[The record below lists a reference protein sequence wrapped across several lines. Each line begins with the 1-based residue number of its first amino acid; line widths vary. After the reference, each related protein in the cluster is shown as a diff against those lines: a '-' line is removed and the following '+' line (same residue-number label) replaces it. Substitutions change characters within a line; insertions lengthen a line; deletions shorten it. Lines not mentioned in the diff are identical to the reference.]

1 MTRRAPRFPAPDHVI
16 PAAELGRIHFVGIG
30 GVGMAPLA
38 RAMLGRG
45 LPVSGSDIKDT
56 ATVQAL
62 RALGAAIAIGQAPE
76 NLDGV
81 DTVVVSTDIPATNVE
96 VVEARARGLRVLH
109 RASALAALMP
119 GTRSVAVAGTHGK
132 TTTTSMIAVAL
143 RHAGLDPTFVIGGE
157 LGTTGESGHAGA
169 GDVLIA
175 EADESDGTFTHYRP
189 DIAVITNIEL
199 DHPDHFADVEQ
210 VRAEFQDFADRL
222 EPGGTLV
229 VYADDPAARAIAE
242 RTAARGV
249 TVLTYGV
256 GEAAIRVTDVASV
269 GGYPTFTLVTTVID
283 AATAAPDG
291 TAPDATATAAA
302 TDTHGPITLG
312 VPARHN
318 ALNAAAAFGVALALG
333 VDAKP
338 YLEGV
343 AAFTG
348 ARRRMQFLGEAGGV
362 RVYDDYG
369 HHPTEIA
376 SILSAARELAGD
388 GRVVAAFQPHRYF
401 RTNTFLHEFGPA
413 LGGADVVLVLDV
425 YAHGETPIPGVGG
438 DVIAAET
445 GQPPQAS
452 VFEPD
457 FDRVPE
463 RLAALARP
471 GDLVV
476 TVGAGDVT
484 EIGPRLLK
492 LLG

>member
-1 MTRRAPRFPAPDHVI
+1 MTPRTPRFPAPDQVI
-16 PAAELGRIHFVGIG
+16 PAADLGRIHFVGIG

-45 LPVSGSDIKDT
+45 LPISGSDIKDT
-56 ATVQAL
+56 ATVRAL
-62 RALGAAIAIGQAPE
+62 RELGARIAIGQAPE

-81 DTVVVSTDIPATNVE
+81 DTVVVSGDIPETNVE
-96 VVEARARGLRVLH
+96 IVEARARGLRLLH

-189 DIAVITNIEL
+189 DISVITNIEL
-199 DHPDHFADVEQ
+199 DHPDHFADVLQ

-229 VYADDPAARAIAE
+229 VYGDDPAARAIAE

-249 TVLTYGV
+249 RVLTYGL
-256 GEAAIRVTDVASV
+256 GQDAAIRVTGLTTS
-269 GGYPTFTLVTTVID
+269 GGFPTFTL
-283 AATAAPDG
+283 ATAEG
-291 TAPDATATAAA
+291 
-302 TDTHGPITLG
+302 THGPLTLAI
-312 VPARHN
+312 PARHN
-318 ALNAAAAFGVALALG
+318 ALNAAAAYGVAVALG
-333 VDAKP
+333 VDPKP

-343 AAFTG
+343 AGFTG
-348 ARRRMQFLGEAGGV
+348 ARRRMQLLGEAAGI

-376 SILSAARELAGD
+376 SILAAARELAGA

-413 LGGADVVLVLDV
+413 LGAADVVLVLDV

-445 GQPPQAS
+445 GLPAEAS

-492 LLG
+492 LLR

>member
-1 MTRRAPRFPAPDHVI
+1 MTRRTPRFPAPDQVI

-56 ATVQAL
+56 ATVRAL

-109 RASALAALMP
+109 RASALASLMP

-249 TVLTYGV
+249 RVLTYGV
-256 GEAAIRVTDVASV
+256 AEDAAIRVTDVASA
-269 GGYPTFTLVTTVID
+269 GGFPTFTLVT
-283 AATAAPDG
+283 AATDL
-291 TAPDATATAAA
+291 AAA
-302 TDTHGPITLG
+302 DTHGPLTLG
-312 VPARHN
+312 IPARHN

-348 ARRRMQFLGEAGGV
+348 ARRRMQLLGEAGGV

-413 LGGADVVLVLDV
+413 LGAADVVLVLDV

-445 GQPPQAS
+445 GLPPEAS

>member
-1 MTRRAPRFPAPDHVI
+1 MTRRAPRFPAPERVI
-16 PAAELGRIHFVGIG
+16 PAADLGRIHFIGIG

-45 LPVSGSDIKDT
+45 LPISGSDIKDT
-56 ATVQAL
+56 ATVRDL
-62 RALGAAIAIGQAPE
+62 RELGARIAIGQAPE

-81 DTVVVSTDIPATNVE
+81 DTVVVSTDIPETNVE
-96 VVEARARGLRVLH
+96 IVEARARGLRLLH
-109 RASALAALMP
+109 RASALASLMP

-143 RHAGLDPTFVIGGE
+143 RHVGLDPTFVIGGE
-157 LGTTGESGHAGA
+157 LGATGESGHAGA

-189 DIAVITNIEL
+189 DVSVITNIEL
-199 DHPDHFADVEQ
+199 DHPDHFADVLQ

-249 TVLTYGV
+249 RVLTYGLA
-256 GEAAIRVTDVASV
+256 EDAAIRVTGLTTS
-269 GGYPTFTLVTTVID
+269 GGFPTFTLTTADD
-283 AATAAPDG
+283 A
-291 TAPDATATAAA
+291 
-302 TDTHGPITLG
+302 HGPLTLA

-318 ALNAAAAFGVALALG
+318 ALNAAAAYGVALALG
-333 VDAKP
+333 IDPKP

-343 AAFTG
+343 AGFTG
-348 ARRRMQFLGEAGGV
+348 ARRRMQFLGEAAGI

-376 SILSAARELAGD
+376 SVLAAARELAGD

-413 LGGADVVLVLDV
+413 LGAADVVLVLDV

-445 GQPPQAS
+445 GLPPEAS

>member
-1 MTRRAPRFPAPDHVI
+1 MTAPRFPAPADVI
-16 PAAELGRIHFVGIG
+16 PAADLGRIHLVGIG

-45 LPVSGSDIKDT
+45 LPLSGSDIKDS
-56 ATVQAL
+56 ATVGEL
-62 RALGAAIAIGQAPE
+62 RALGASIAIGQAPE

-81 DTVVVSTDIPATNVE
+81 DTVVVSGDIPVDNVE
-96 VVEARARGLRVLH
+96 VVEAKARGLRVLH

-119 GTRSVAVAGTHGK
+119 GYRSVAVAGTHGK
-132 TTTTSMIAVAL
+132 TTTSSMVTVAL
-143 RHAGLDPTFVIGGE
+143 RHAGLDPSFVIGGE
-157 LGTTGESGHAGA
+157 IGTTGESGHAGS

-189 DIAVITNIEL
+189 DVSVITNIEL
-199 DHPDHFADVEQ
+199 DHPDHFADVVQ

-222 EPGGTLV
+222 RPGGTLV
-229 VYADDPAARAIAE
+229 CYGDDPAARAIAD

-249 TVLTYGV
+249 RVLTYGA
-256 GEAAIRVTDVASV
+256 GEDVDIRVTDVGTV
-269 GGYPTFTLVTTVID
+269 GGFPTFKLVI
-283 AATAAPDG
+283 AG
-291 TAPDATATAAA
+291 E
-302 TDTHGPITLG
+302 TLG
-312 VPARHN
+312 PVTLSVPARHN

-333 VDAKP
+333 VDVKP

-343 AAFTG
+343 AGFSG
-348 ARRRMQFLGEAGGV
+348 ARRRMQLLGEASGV
-362 RVYDDYG
+362 KVYDDYG

-376 SILSAARELAGD
+376 SVLSAARELAGQ
-388 GRVVAAFQPHRYF
+388 GRVIAAFQPHRYF

-413 LGGADVVLVLDV
+413 LGAADVVVVLDV
-425 YAHGETPIPGVGG
+425 YAHGEKPIPGVGG

-445 GQPPQAS
+445 GLPAEAS

-457 FDRVPE
+457 FDRVPQ
-463 RLAALARP
+463 RLAELAGP

-492 LLG
+492 LLA

>member
-1 MTRRAPRFPAPDHVI
+1 
-16 PAAELGRIHFVGIG
+16 
-30 GVGMAPLA
+30 MAPLA

-56 ATVQAL
+56 ATVQGL
-62 RALGAAIAIGQAPE
+62 RALGATIAIGQAPE

-81 DTVVVSTDIPATNVE
+81 DTVVVSTDIPETNVE

-119 GTRSVAVAGTHGK
+119 GMRSVAVAGTHGK

-222 EPGGTLV
+222 TPGGTLV

-249 TVLTYGV
+249 RVLTYGV
-256 GEAAIRVTDVASV
+256 GEDVAIRVTDLASA
-269 GGYPTFTLVTTVID
+269 GGYPTFTLDT
-283 AATAAPDG
+283 AATELGAAG
-291 TAPDATATAAA
+291 TF
-302 TDTHGPITLG
+302 GPLTLG

-333 VDAKP
+333 VEAKT
-338 YLEGV
+338 YLEGI

-348 ARRRMQFLGEAGGV
+348 ARRRMQFLGEAAGV

-413 LGGADVVLVLDV
+413 LGAADVVVVLDV
-425 YAHGETPIPGVGG
+425 YAHGEQPIPGVGG

-445 GQPPQAS
+445 GLPPQDS

>member
-1 MTRRAPRFPAPDHVI
+1 MTAPRFPAPADVI
-16 PAAELGRIHFVGIG
+16 PAADLGRIHLVGIG

-45 LPVSGSDIKDT
+45 LPLSGSDIKDS
-56 ATVQAL
+56 ATVGEL
-62 RALGAAIAIGQAPE
+62 RALGASIAIGQAPE

-81 DTVVVSTDIPATNVE
+81 DTVVVSGDIPVDNVE
-96 VVEARARGLRVLH
+96 VVEAKARGLRVLH

-119 GTRSVAVAGTHGK
+119 GYRSVAVAGTHGK
-132 TTTTSMIAVAL
+132 TTTSSMVTVAL
-143 RHAGLDPTFVIGGE
+143 RHAGLDPSFVIGGE
-157 LGTTGESGHAGA
+157 IGTTGESGHAGS

-189 DIAVITNIEL
+189 DVSVITNIEL
-199 DHPDHFADVEQ
+199 DHPDHFADVVQ

-222 EPGGTLV
+222 RPGGTLV
-229 VYADDPAARAIAE
+229 CYGDDPAARAIAD

-249 TVLTYGV
+249 RVLTYGA
-256 GEAAIRVTDVASV
+256 GEDVDIRVTDVGTV
-269 GGYPTFTLVTTVID
+269 GGFPTFKLVT
-283 AATAAPDG
+283 AAETL
-291 TAPDATATAAA
+291 
-302 TDTHGPITLG
+302 GPITLS

-333 VDAKP
+333 VDVKP

-343 AAFTG
+343 AGFSG
-348 ARRRMQFLGEAGGV
+348 ARRRMQLLGEASGV
-362 RVYDDYG
+362 KVYDDYG

-376 SILSAARELAGD
+376 SVLSAARELAGE
-388 GRVVAAFQPHRYF
+388 GRVIAAFQPHRYF

-413 LGGADVVLVLDV
+413 LGAADVVVVLDV
-425 YAHGETPIPGVGG
+425 YAHGEKPIPGVGG

-445 GQPPQAS
+445 GLPAEAS

-457 FDRVPE
+457 FDRVPQ
-463 RLAALARP
+463 RLAELAGP

-492 LLG
+492 LLA

>member
-1 MTRRAPRFPAPDHVI
+1 MTTQDANTDANTHVNTGANTQKRRSPRFPAPERVL
-16 PAAELGRIHFVGIG
+16 PAADLGRIHFIGIG

-56 ATVQAL
+56 ETVRAL
-62 RALGAAIAIGQAPE
+62 RELGAAVAIGQAPE

-81 DTVVVSTDIPATNVE
+81 DTVVVSTDIPETNIE
-96 VVEARARGLRVLH
+96 VVEARARGLRLLH

-119 GTRSVAVAGTHGK
+119 GTRSVAISGTHGK
-132 TTTTSMIAVAL
+132 TTTTSMVAVAL
-143 RHAGLDPTFVIGGE
+143 RHLGLDPTFVIGGE
-157 LGTTGESGHAGA
+157 LGATGESGHAGG

-189 DIAVITNIEL
+189 DVAVITNIEL
-199 DHPDHFADVEQ
+199 DHPDHFADVAQ

-229 VYADDPAARAIAE
+229 VYADDAATRAIAE

-249 TVLTYGV
+249 RVLTYGLA
-256 GEAAIRVTDVASV
+256 EDAAIRVTDLRTS
-269 GGYPTFTLVTTVID
+269 GGFPTFTLISGAD
-283 AATAAPDG
+283 R
-291 TAPDATATAAA
+291 
-302 TDTHGPITLG
+302 HGPLTLA

-318 ALNAAAAFGVALALG
+318 ALNAAAALGVALALG
-333 VDAKP
+333 VDVKP

-343 AAFTG
+343 AGFTG
-348 ARRRMQFLGEAGGV
+348 ARRRMQFLGEAAGV

-376 SILSAARELAGD
+376 SILAAARELAGA
-388 GRVVAAFQPHRYF
+388 GRLIAAFQPHRYF

-413 LGGADVVLVLDV
+413 LGAADAVVVLDV
-425 YAHGETPIPGVGG
+425 YAHGEQPIPGVGG

-445 GQPPQAS
+445 GLPSEAS

>member
-1 MTRRAPRFPAPDHVI
+1 MSRRVPRFPAPERVI

-56 ATVQAL
+56 ATVQGL

-81 DTVVVSTDIPATNVE
+81 DTVVVSTDIPETNVE
-96 VVEARARGLRVLH
+96 VVEARERGLRVLH

-157 LGTTGESGHAGA
+157 LGTTGESGYAGA

-249 TVLTYGV
+249 RVLTYGV
-256 GEAAIRVTDVASV
+256 GEDVAIRVADLASA
-269 GGYPTFTLVTTVID
+269 GGYPTFTLVTAANDLGAGD
-283 AATAAPDG
+283 AF
-291 TAPDATATAAA
+291 
-302 TDTHGPITLG
+302 GPLTLG

-333 VDAKP
+333 VEAKT

-343 AAFTG
+343 ASFTG
-348 ARRRMQFLGEAGGV
+348 ARRRMQFLGEAAGV

-369 HHPTEIA
+369 HHPTEIT

-413 LGGADVVLVLDV
+413 LGGADVVVVLDV
-425 YAHGETPIPGVGG
+425 YAHGEKPIPGVGG

-445 GQPPQAS
+445 GLPPEAS

>member
-1 MTRRAPRFPAPDHVI
+1 
-16 PAAELGRIHFVGIG
+16 
-30 GVGMAPLA
+30 
-38 RAMLGRG
+38 
-45 LPVSGSDIKDT
+45 
-56 ATVQAL
+56 
-62 RALGAAIAIGQAPE
+62 
-76 NLDGV
+76 
-81 DTVVVSTDIPATNVE
+81 
-96 VVEARARGLRVLH
+96 
-109 RASALAALMP
+109 
-119 GTRSVAVAGTHGK
+119 
-132 TTTTSMIAVAL
+132 MIAVAL

-222 EPGGTLV
+222 TPGGTLV

-249 TVLTYGV
+249 RVLTYGV
-256 GEAAIRVTDVASV
+256 GEDVAIRVTDLASA
-269 GGYPTFTLVTTVID
+269 GGYPTFTLDT
-283 AATAAPDG
+283 AATELGAAG
-291 TAPDATATAAA
+291 TF
-302 TDTHGPITLG
+302 GPLTLG

-333 VDAKP
+333 VEAKT

-348 ARRRMQFLGEAGGV
+348 ARRRMQFLGEAAGV

-413 LGGADVVLVLDV
+413 LGAADVVVVLDV
-425 YAHGETPIPGVGG
+425 YAHGEQPIPGVGG

-445 GQPPQAS
+445 GLPPQDS

>member
-1 MTRRAPRFPAPDHVI
+1 M
-16 PAAELGRIHFVGIG
+16 HFVGIG

-45 LPVSGSDIKDT
+45 LPISGSDIKDT

-81 DTVVVSTDIPATNVE
+81 DTVVVSTDIPETNVE
-96 VVEARARGLRVLH
+96 VVEARARGLRLLH

-119 GTRSVAVAGTHGK
+119 GSRSVAVAGTHGK

-143 RHAGLDPTFVIGGE
+143 RHVGLDPTFVIGGE

-189 DIAVITNIEL
+189 DVSVITNIEL

-229 VYADDPAARAIAE
+229 IHVDDPAARAIAE

-249 TVLTYGV
+249 RVLSYGV
-256 GEAAIRVTDVASV
+256 GEDAVIRVSDVSST
-269 GGYPTFTLVTTVID
+269 GGFPTFTLIVAADALGTT
-283 AATAAPDG
+283 ALGATTPGATA
-291 TAPDATATAAA
+291 
-302 TDTHGPITLG
+302 HGPITLG

-318 ALNAAAAFGVALALG
+318 ALNAAAALGVALALG

-338 YLEGV
+338 FLEGV

-348 ARRRMQFLGEAGGV
+348 ARRRMQFLGEASGV

-376 SILSAARELAGD
+376 SILSAARELAGE

-413 LGGADVVLVLDV
+413 LGAADVVLVLDV
-425 YAHGETPIPGVGG
+425 YAHGEQPIPGVGG

-445 GQPPQAS
+445 GLPPQNS

>member
-1 MTRRAPRFPAPDHVI
+1 MTRFPAPAEVV
-16 PAAELGRIHFVGIG
+16 PAAELGRIHLVGIG

-45 LPVSGSDIKDT
+45 LPLSGSDIKDS
-56 ATVQAL
+56 ATVREL
-62 RALGAAIAIGQAPE
+62 RDLGATIAIGQAPE

-81 DTVVVSTDIPATNVE
+81 DTVVVSGDIPADNVE
-96 VVEARARGLRVLH
+96 VVEAQARGLRVMH
-109 RASALAALMP
+109 RASALASLMP
-119 GTRSVAVAGTHGK
+119 GWRSVAVAGTHGK
-132 TTTTSMIAVAL
+132 TTTSSMVAVAL
-143 RHAGLDPTFVIGGE
+143 RHAGLDPSFVIGGE
-157 LGTTGESGHAGA
+157 IGQTGESGHAGS
-169 GDVLIA
+169 GDILVA

-189 DIAVITNIEL
+189 DVSVITNIEL
-199 DHPDHFADVEQ
+199 DHPDHFADVVQ

-222 EPGGTLV
+222 RPGGTLV
-229 VYADDPAARAIAE
+229 CYADDPEARAIAE

-249 TVLTYGV
+249 RVLTYGL
-256 GEAAIRVTDVASV
+256 GEDVDIRVTGLGSA
-269 GGYPTFTLVTTVID
+269 GGFPTFTLVT
-283 AATAAPDG
+283 AA
-291 TAPDATATAAA
+291 
-302 TDTHGPITLG
+302 DTYGPITLS

-318 ALNAAAAFGVALALG
+318 ALNAAAALGVALALG
-333 VDAKP
+333 VDVKP

-343 AAFTG
+343 AGFSG
-348 ARRRMQFLGEAGGV
+348 ARRRMQFLGEASGV
-362 RVYDDYG
+362 KVYDDYG

-376 SILSAARELAGD
+376 SVLSAARELAGE
-388 GRVVAAFQPHRYF
+388 GRVVVAFQPHRYF

-413 LGGADVVLVLDV
+413 LGGADVVVVLDV

-445 GQPPQAS
+445 GLPAAAS

-457 FDRVPE
+457 FDRVPQ
-463 RLAALARP
+463 RLAELAAP

-492 LLG
+492 LLA